1 MLRGESMDQ
10 YEVAT
15 LKKGLLI
22 LDALQQGEPMRLTE
36 IMHRFNLNKSTTFRL
51 LYTLEMTG
59 FIQKEGHTYKA
70 SELKG
75 HHSSSANTRLNWLV
89 VPSLHQLAQELGET
103 AYIGVLDGMKVM
115 TVQVAEGNH
124 AIRSHTRVGDSAYAH
139 LSAFGKVI
147 LAHLSDEQLK
157 KMLAHLTQHKAT
169 KHTFDDN
176 HLLKEHLNVI
186 RQQGYAIDDEETEV
200 GLRCVAA
207 PIFYNGKVIAALAIS
222 GPAARLSRKRDLA
235 VSKKLKECSAQIS
248 RLL

>member
-1 MLRGESMDQ
+1 MDQ
-10 YEVAT
+10 YEVST

-22 LDALQQGEPMRLTE
+22 LDALQQGEAMRMTE
-36 IMHRFNLNKSTTFRL
+36 IMQRFNLNKSTTFRL

-75 HHSSSANTRLNWLV
+75 HHPSSANIRLNWLV

-103 AYIGVLDGMKVM
+103 AYIGVLDGMDVM
-115 TVQVAEGNH
+115 TVQVVEGNH
-124 AIRSHTRVGDSAYAH
+124 AIRSHTQVGDSAYAH
-139 LSAFGKVI
+139 RSAFGKVI
-147 LAHLSDEQLK
+147 LAHLSDEQLN
-157 KMLAHLTQHKAT
+157 KMLTHLTQHKAT

-176 HLLKEHLNVI
+176 HLLREHLNVI

-207 PIFYNGKVIAALAIS
+207 PIFYNGNVIAALAIS
-222 GPAARLSRKRDLA
+222 GPATRLSRKKDRV
-235 VSKKLKECSAQIS
+235 VSKKLRECSAKIS
-248 RLL
+248 SLL

>member
-1 MLRGESMDQ
+1 MDQ
-10 YEVAT
+10 YEVST

-22 LDALQQGEPMRLTE
+22 LDALQQGEPMRMTE
-36 IMHRFNLNKSTTFRL
+36 IMKRFNLNKSTTFRL

-70 SELKG
+70 SDLKG
-75 HHSSSANTRLNWLV
+75 HHPSSTNIRLNWLV

-115 TVQVAEGNH
+115 TVQVVEGNH
-124 AIRSHTRVGDSAYAH
+124 SIRSHTQVGDSAYAH

-157 KMLAHLTQHKAT
+157 KMLTHLTQHKAT
-169 KHTFDDN
+169 KQTFDDN
-176 HLLKEHLNVI
+176 HLLREHLNVI

-200 GLRCVAA
+200 GLRCVAV
-207 PIFYNGKVIAALAIS
+207 PIFYNDNVIAALAIS
-222 GPAARLSRKRDLA
+222 GPAARLSRKRDRTI
-235 VSKKLKECSAQIS
+235 SKKLRECSAKIS
-248 RLL
+248 SLL

>member
-1 MLRGESMDQ
+1 MDQ

-59 FIQKEGHTYKA
+59 FIQKDGHTYKA

-115 TVQVAEGNH
+115 TVQVVEGNH

-157 KMLAHLTQHKAT
+157 KMLTHLTQHKAT

-222 GPAARLSRKRDLA
+222 GPAARLSRKRDRA

-248 RLL
+248 GLL